1 MKEPR
6 GVTCR
11 PTTISGYY
19 NDRATVGV
27 PSILLIAGL
36 RGNGEQ
42 EGGLAGERNNYVAN

>member
-1 MKEPR
+1 MKEPK

-36 RGNGEQ
+36 GDSGEQ
-42 EGGLAGERNNYVAN
+42 EEELAGARNNYVAN